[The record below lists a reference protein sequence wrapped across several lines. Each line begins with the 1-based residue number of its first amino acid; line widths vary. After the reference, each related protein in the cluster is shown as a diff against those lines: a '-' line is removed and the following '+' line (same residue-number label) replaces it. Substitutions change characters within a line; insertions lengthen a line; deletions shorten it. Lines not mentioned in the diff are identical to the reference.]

1 MGKAQSCTGGRSMSA
16 IFMIIVF
23 IVAIGLLNRL
33 EFGRV
38 D

>member
-1 MGKAQSCTGGRSMSA
+1 MSA
-16 IFMIIVF
+16 IYMIIVF
-23 IVAIGLLNRL
+23 VAVIGILNRL

>member
-1 MGKAQSCTGGRSMSA
+1 MGKAAAAPEVRQMSA
-16 IFMIIVF
+16 IAMIIVF
-23 IVAIGLLNRL
+23 LAVIAVLNRL

>member
-1 MGKAQSCTGGRSMSA
+1 MGKAAIAPETRQMSA

-23 IVAIGLLNRL
+23 IAAIGLLNRL

>member
-1 MGKAQSCTGGRSMSA
+1 MGKAQAAPEASMSA
-16 IFMIIVF
+16 IYMIIVF
-23 IVAIGLLNRL
+23 IAAIGLLNRL